1 MWYVQKHFFDVTS
14 KINIVSNYWYL
25 FHKVYVADVGKVK
38 QLSYDSINEST
49 CLTSTSISQAC
60 AKQRAGRAGRTRN
73 GFCYRLYSKEQYDS
87 MEPYTL
93 PEILRVP
100 LTEICLNSKLLAGDL
115 SIEAFLLKALQPPSV
130 MNIRKSIE
138 LLKKINALDED
149 ENITYLGILLANM
162 PVDCQ
167 YGKMILYSIVMQC
180 LEPIVTIVSVL
191 SVKDPF
197 MLPIGDEGEKINQ
210 IKAKFAQDS
219 MSDHQML
226 LNTYNEW
233 KRQRRKSEFS
243 QENFISVGNM
253 FMTQG
258 VRNLIIGH
266 LKMAQI
272 ISENSGHNMKK
283 LNSNSDNW
291 VIVISFKFYFNIF
304 ESLIFDFYLNFVGDS
319 KSLPNCR

>member
-1 MWYVQKHFFDVTS
+1 MYVV
-14 KINIVSNYWYL
+14 
-25 FHKVYVADVGKVK
+25 DVGKVK

-49 CLTSTSISQAC
+49 CLTSTGISQAC

-87 MEPYTL
+87 MENYTL

-100 LTEICLNSKLLAGDL
+100 LTEICLNSKMLAGDL
-115 SIEAFLLKALQPPSV
+115 SIEAFLLKALQPPAA

-138 LLKKINALDED
+138 LLKKISALDEN
-149 ENITYLGILLANM
+149 ENITYLGIHLANM

-167 YGKMILYSIVMQC
+167 YGKMILYAIVMRC
-180 LEPIVTIVSVL
+180 LDPIVTIVSVL

-197 MLPIGDEGEKINQ
+197 MLPTGDETEKINR
-210 IKAKFAQDS
+210 IKQNFAQNS

-233 KRQRRKSEFS
+233 KRQKKKSEFC
-243 QENFISVGNM
+243 QENFMSCSNM

-258 VRNLIIGH
+258 VRNLIMGH
-266 LKMAQI
+266 LKMADLV
-272 ISENSGHNMKK
+272 SENSAHNMKNLN
-283 LNSNSDNW
+283 LNSDKWVRDNS
-291 VIVISFKFYFNIF
+291 FQ
-304 ESLIFDFYLNFVGDS
+304 
-319 KSLPNCR
+319 